1 MLNLTDYVHHCV
13 CTNELSNLCL
23 VREQLN
29 SYKVNHSFFVCCFRF
44 NQTFNAS
51 TYFKQTVLF
60 PRLNFSMHVNWFY
73 HKKELWLEN
82 QQQQKIHGCINLL
95 SHKSIYTRQPFL
107 ESNSDTPLSWLP
119 YPNQSPPAWYLLIID
134 WSTFIPRLH
143 DAFTCF
149 SLLCTL

>member
-51 TYFKQTVLF
+51 TSSKQF
-60 PRLNFSMHVNWFY
+60 CS
-73 HKKELWLEN
+73 
-82 QQQQKIHGCINLL
+82 Q
-95 SHKSIYTRQPFL
+95 
-107 ESNSDTPLSWLP
+107 D
-119 YPNQSPPAWYLLIID
+119 
-134 WSTFIPRLH
+134 
-143 DAFTCF
+143 
-149 SLLCTL
+149 